1 MELQAQNDIRLK
13 ERQREKIILM
23 SQKYKGRI
31 SAFVREIAE
40 DPKTIQVNND
50 RLVKEVIDNDYRFK
64 RSLGHSINYKIK
76 SKEKLRK
83 SFDVANTQR
92 LRINPILRNDMTDSV
107 TKSRN
112 SLIPVTI

>member
-1 MELQAQNDIRLK
+1 MELQVQNDIRLK

-50 RLVKEVIDNDYRFK
+50 RLVKEGIDNDYRFK
-64 RSLGHSINYKIK
+64 RSLGHSINFKMK

-83 SFDVANTQR
+83 SYDVYHT
-92 LRINPILRNDMTDSV
+92 
-107 TKSRN
+107 
-112 SLIPVTI
+112 